1 MNFDDIGSYS
11 DDQVS
16 DKIYSLRY
24 VIPKESL
31 DARPTIPG
39 YTLQE
44 SNTVGV
50 STSSEFINDIPDV
63 ITQRN
68 LRILKS
74 IDRDSNTGITTVVTE
89 KPHNLIK
96 GDQVQLRNV
105 KSTDNSSGNINV
117 GYNIV
122 TDVVG
127 ITSSKG
133 FELKFVDTSP
143 GTQIAHGGRDQNLP
157 VVARWKHKDTFT
169 VYRSETV
176 KAHDFQRQDGVYHLI
191 CVDSSIS
198 PTAVSYTHLRAHETP

>member
-1 MNFDDIGSYS
+1 MYKRQFIKRKEDTRSLN
-11 DDQVS
+11 
-16 DKIYSLRY
+16 DKIYRLRY

-31 DARPTIPG
+31 DARPPIPG

-50 STSSEFINDIPDV
+50 AGASEFTNNIPDV
-63 ITQRN
+63 TAQRN
-68 LRILKS
+68 LRILAS

-105 KSTDNSSGNINV
+105 KSGGNSNGSLNS

-133 FELKFVDTSP
+133 FELKFLDTDP
-143 GTQIAHGGRDQNLP
+143 GTYTAH
-157 VVARWKHKDTFT
+157 
-169 VYRSETV
+169 
-176 KAHDFQRQDGVYHLI
+176 
-191 CVDSSIS
+191 
-198 PTAVSYTHLRAHETP
+198 TAVSYTHLRAHET